1 MSAPTAGVGDPP
13 SPLFVALL
21 APSGER
27 NDIAAG
33 PDGTTKAA
41 FPRPQNWPFCVFLQG
56 PGCMF
61 RKSIKQKIV
70 GIAAGLI
77 VLAVITSAL
86 SMIMAARVGHLL
98 DELSNRYIPAY
109 GSLARANVKSLER
122 GVAVRQMIIA
132 KMANPPDEASYAA
145 HLKIFQ
151 SINPE
156 IEREAQAAREQ
167 IAAIINDPSTPSD
180 NAALGRLDDRIDTA
194 VNDLR
199 QRLDEQGAIMLKQL
213 EAGNFD
219 AAKSASASADALR
232 AEFDHKIDAIRTDML
247 EQVHASATTV
257 MREQRQAIWISAIMT
272 GIAAV
277 LGFVFAM
284 MVGSGITGPVL
295 RLLEGTR
302 EVEAGR
308 LDRSISVTTRDE
320 IGQLSAAFN
329 RMIERLRQNQR
340 IRETFGR
347 YIDPRIAARLLDQT
361 ATAAAEGQRQ
371 VMTVMFCDM
380 KGFTALSEG
389 VTPQGLVKI
398 MNRYLSTMSEPI
410 HAHRGV
416 IDKYIGDGIM
426 AYWGPPFVDEAEQ
439 AKCACSA
446 ASDMIGRLEQL
457 RKELPELLGVRAIA
471 ANCDLRIGIATG
483 ETLVGSIGSDYM
495 MSFTVM
501 GDTVNLAARLE
512 TANKTYGSPCLISE
526 ATASLCADDFELRE
540 IDRVVV
546 AGQSQPQTVYD
557 ILGRK
562 DALAPPQAQARTHYA
577 AGLAAYR
584 AQNWHE
590 ARTAFAEALQAAPDD
605 GPSAALLARTDLE
618 QNPPP
623 DNWDGSWRI
632 EYK

>member
-1 MSAPTAGVGDPP
+1 MAKFAILQVCW
-13 SPLFVALL
+13 FVVR
-21 APSGER
+21 G
-27 NDIAAG
+27 
-33 PDGTTKAA
+33 
-41 FPRPQNWPFCVFLQG
+41 
-56 PGCMF
+56 MF
-61 RKSIKQKIV
+61 RTSIRRKIV

-86 SMIMAARVGHLL
+86 SMFMAARVGHLL
-98 DELSNRYIPAY
+98 DELTSRYVPAY
-109 GSLARANVKSLER
+109 GDLVRANVRSLER
-122 GVAVRQMIIA
+122 ALAVRQMIIA
-132 KMANPPDEASYAA
+132 KMETPPDQASYAA

-151 SINPE
+151 SVNAAID
-156 IEREAQAAREQ
+156 REAQAAREQ
-167 IAAIINDPSTPSD
+167 IAAIIGDPSTPSD

-199 QRLDEQGAIMLKQL
+199 ERLNEQDATLLKQL
-213 EAGNFD
+213 DAGKFD
-219 AAKSASASADALR
+219 EAKSTLAGADALR
-232 AEFDHKIDAIRTDML
+232 AEFDRKIAGVRADMMN
-247 EQVHASATTV
+247 QVEASATTV
-257 MREQRQAIWISAIMT
+257 MREQRQAIWISAAVT

-277 LGFVFAM
+277 LGFMFAM

-340 IRETFGR
+340 VRETFGR
-347 YIDPRIAARLLDQT
+347 YIDPRIAESLLGET
-361 ATAAAEGQRQ
+361 AVAAAEGQRR

-426 AYWGPPFVDEAEQ
+426 AYWGPPFIEEAEQ
-439 AKCACSA
+439 VKRACSA
-446 ASDMIGRLEQL
+446 AIDMIGSLTKL
-457 RKELPELLGVRAIA
+457 RHELPELLGVRTISAD
-471 ANCDLRIGIATG
+471 CDLRIGIATG
-483 ETLVGSIGSDYM
+483 EALVGSIGSEYM

-501 GDTVNLAARLE
+501 GDTVNLASRLE
-512 TANKTYGSPCLISE
+512 SANKVYGSRCLISE
-526 ATASLCADDFELRE
+526 ATAKLCAADFELRE

-546 AGQSQPQTVYD
+546 TGQSQPQTIYE
-557 ILGRK
+557 LMGMK
-562 DALAPPQAQARTHYA
+562 DALAPQQILARSRYA
-577 AGLAAYR
+577 AGLEAYR
-584 AQNWHE
+584 AGRWDE
-590 ARTAFAEALQAAPDD
+590 AAAAFAAAIEAAPDD
-605 GPSAALLARTDLE
+605 GPSIALLARVAE
-618 QNPPP
+618 MKQNPPP
-623 DNWDGSWRI
+623 DGWHGSWRF
-632 EYK
+632 EHK

>member
-1 MSAPTAGVGDPP
+1 
-13 SPLFVALL
+13 
-21 APSGER
+21 
-27 NDIAAG
+27 
-33 PDGTTKAA
+33 
-41 FPRPQNWPFCVFLQG
+41 
-56 PGCMF
+56 MF
-61 RKSIKQKIV
+61 RRSIKQKIV

-77 VLAVITSAL
+77 VLAVITSSL
-86 SMIMAARVGHLL
+86 SMFMAARVGHLL
-98 DELSNRYIPAY
+98 DELTNRYVPAY
-109 GSLARANVKSLER
+109 GDLARANVRSLER
-122 GVAVRQMIIA
+122 GLAVRQMIIA
-132 KMANPPDEASYAA
+132 KMENPPDEAGYAA
-145 HLKIFQ
+145 HLKAFQ
-151 SINPE
+151 SINPQ
-156 IEREAQAAREQ
+156 IDREAQAARKQ
-167 IAAIINDPSTPSD
+167 IAAIIADPSTPSD
-180 NAALGRLDDRIDTA
+180 DAALGRLDDRIDTA

-199 QRLDEQGAIMLKQL
+199 VRLDEQYAILLKQL
-213 EAGNFD
+213 EARHFD
-219 AAKSASASADALR
+219 EAKSALAAADALR
-232 AEFDHKIDAIRTDML
+232 AEFDRKIDGIRADML
-247 EQVHASATTV
+247 NQVRASAATV
-257 MREQRQAIWISAIMT
+257 IREQRQAIWISAIAT
-272 GIAAV
+272 GVAAV
-277 LGFVFAM
+277 LGFVFAT

-347 YIDPRIAARLLDQT
+347 YIDPRIAESLLGET
-361 ATAAAEGQRQ
+361 ATAAAEGQRR

-410 HAHRGV
+410 HTHRGV

-439 AKCACSA
+439 TNAACSA
-446 ASDMIGRLEQL
+446 AIGMVGRLGKL
-457 RKELPELLGVRAIA
+457 RKELPELLGVRAITA
-471 ANCDLRIGIATG
+471 ECDLRIGIATG
-483 ETLVGSIGSDYM
+483 EALVGSIGSEYM

-512 TANKTYGSPCLISE
+512 SANKVYGTRCLISE
-526 ATASLCADDFELRE
+526 GTANSSAADFELRE

-546 AGQSQPQTVYD
+546 TGQSQQQTVYE
-557 ILGRK
+557 IMGSK
-562 DALAPPQAQARTHYA
+562 DALAPQQMLVRARYA

-584 AQNWHE
+584 AQRWDE
-590 ARTAFAEALQAAPDD
+590 ARAAFAEALEAVPDD
-605 GPSAALLARTDLE
+605 GPSMALLARVAALK

-623 DNWDGSWRI
+623 ENWDGSWRMD
-632 EYK
+632 YK